1 MAALRDQGP
10 AMSPFNAFMFIQGL
24 ETLALRMRAHCDN
37 TARVAEHLNGIPRS
51 PASFSPA

>member
-1 MAALRDQGP
+1 
-10 AMSPFNAFMFIQGL
+10 MSPFNAFMFIQGL